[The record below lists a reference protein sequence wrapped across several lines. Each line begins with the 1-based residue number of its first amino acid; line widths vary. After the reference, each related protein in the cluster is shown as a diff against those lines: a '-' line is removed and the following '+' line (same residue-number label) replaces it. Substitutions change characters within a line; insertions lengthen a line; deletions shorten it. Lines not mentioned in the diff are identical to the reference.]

1 MLYYRKDEQ
10 HKCFS
15 LSLENTMFSW
25 QRRLKSGVM
34 NHIYCWKLFKDH
46 RQPES
51 LIHQMQ
57 LITVSMSPYTKHSIT
72 CQFSNTSSI
81 NSGLLLWG
89 LCCFHMPPSWMLLGI
104 NVFNLAGSPE
114 LLQRGVHWPG
124 HLWLLGG
131 HTAGALQWLLVVQS
145 VKDERGRMCQRHT
158 GSWMFTQSIWLVYTP
173 TVTEMNKRW
182 IQ

>member
-1 MLYYRKDEQ
+1 MLYHRKDEQ

-15 LSLENTMFSW
+15 AVSLSLEKSMFSW

-34 NHIYCWKLFKDH
+34 DQNVGKDH

-51 LIHQMQ
+51 LSTRCCW
-57 LITVSMSPYTKHSIT
+57 TVSMSFYESLHFV
-72 CQFSNTSSI
+72 QYNLSNKSHI
-81 NSGLLLWG
+81 QHQPRVFCYLHLLL
-89 LCCFHMPPSWMLLGI
+89 PSVRLGV
-104 NVFNLAGSPE
+104 NTFNLAGSPE

-131 HTAGALQWLLVVQS
+131 HTAGALQRLLVVQS
-145 VKDERGRMCQRHT
+145 VKDKRGRMCQRHT
-158 GSWMFTQSIWLVYTP
+158 GSWMFTQSFWLVYTP